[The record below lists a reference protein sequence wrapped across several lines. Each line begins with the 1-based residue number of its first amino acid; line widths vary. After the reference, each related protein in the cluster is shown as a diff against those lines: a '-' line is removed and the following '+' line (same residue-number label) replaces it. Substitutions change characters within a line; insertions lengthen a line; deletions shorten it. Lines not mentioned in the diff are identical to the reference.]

1 MRRLWRDKLQT
12 ISNRSNRILRI
23 GIVAPSGAQAL
34 DFMGPIDAFH
44 EANRSSES
52 ASRYEVD
59 LIGVRAGPIVSSSGT
74 RLLPDKVIGSDLN
87 LYDTIL
93 VAGSLDYQTTLCEQG
108 LVDWLATAAPLARRV
123 GSISNGAFVLAAA
136 GLLDG
141 RRAATHWQAAKQLS
155 AMFPKIRVEPDCL
168 FVRDGPVYTAAGVTA
183 GIDLCLHLIE
193 SDCGHA
199 TSLDVARMMVIFL
212 RRSGGQPQISA
223 FLKAQSA
230 SNTKIA
236 DAMEWALENLH
247 ADLSVDELAKR
258 AAMSPRNFSR
268 AFQFELRMTPGR
280 YIEQVRVEA
289 ARLLL
294 ETTSLSIQQI
304 AYHTGFIIPGNMRR
318 AFVRVL
324 QISPGDFRQ
333 RSRSQSAIDA
343 SQQKAMLGI

>member
-1 MRRLWRDKLQT
+1 LQT

-23 GIVAPSGAQAL
+23 GIVAPNGAQAL

-93 VAGSLDYQTTLCEQG
+93 VAGSLDYQTNMCERG
-108 LVDWLATAAPLARRV
+108 LVDWLATVAPLARRV

-258 AAMSPRNFSR
+258 AASQ
-268 AFQFELRMTPGR
+268 FQP
-280 YIEQVRVEA
+280 
-289 ARLLL
+289 
-294 ETTSLSIQQI
+294 SLS
-304 AYHTGFIIPGNMRR
+304 T
-318 AFVRVL
+318 
-324 QISPGDFRQ
+324 
-333 RSRSQSAIDA
+333 
-343 SQQKAMLGI
+343 